1 MSEQSGV
8 ERAISAAGSGA
19 KLAETWGV
27 SAMAITKFKQ
37 QGFFPLDR
45 AKDAAERFEI
55 PLRDLVAP
63 NIRDAM
69 DRA

>member
-1 MSEQSGV
+1 MSQQSGV
-8 ERAISAAGSGA
+8 EQAISAAGSGA
-19 KLAETWGV
+19 KLAERWGV
-27 SAMAITKFKQ
+27 SPMAITKFKQ
-37 QGFFPLDR
+37 QGWFPLDR
-45 AKDAAERFEI
+45 AKIAAEQFNI